1 MHHLDRT
8 GGRIAYD
15 LHGAE
20 DGPLVVCVPGMAD
33 VRATYRHLAP
43 ALAEAGHRVAVMDL
57 RGHGDSDSTF
67 ADHSTLATAADTA
80 ALIEELGGPAV
91 VVGNS
96 LGATA
101 AAWVAATRPELVSG
115 TVLLGAFLRGGG
127 LRGLPA
133 LLLRAMLLRPWGPAL
148 GAAYLRGLFKGRTSE
163 GHAEHIAAIRAQ
175 LGPADRYRAVTA
187 TIANSFRPVPARLD
201 EVAAPALVVM
211 GADDPDWPDPVAEA
225 DWIADRL
232 GARKLIVPECGHYP
246 AAQRPDLVVPAVL
259 EFAASVAPARGA
271 EEAAGA

>member
-1 MHHLDRT
+1 MHRLDRP

-15 LHGAE
+15 LHGPAG
-20 DGPLVVCVPGMAD
+20 GPLVVCVPGMAD

-43 ALAEAGHRVAVMDL
+43 ALAGAGYRVAVMDL
-57 RGHGDSDSTF
+57 RGHGDSDASFT
-67 ADHSTLATAADTA
+67 DYGTLATAADTA
-80 ALIEELGGPAV
+80 ALIEELGGPAIA
-91 VVGNS
+91 VGNS

-115 TVLLGAFLRGGG
+115 TVLLGAFLRGDG
-127 LRGLPA
+127 LRGPLA

-148 GAAYLRGLFKGRTSE
+148 GTAYLRGLFKGRTTE
-163 GHAEHIAAIRAQ
+163 GHAEHIAAIRAG

-211 GADDPDWPDPVAEA
+211 GADDPDWPDPAAEA
-225 DWIADRL
+225 DWIAGRL
-232 GARKLIVPECGHYP
+232 GARRLIVPECGHYP
-246 AAQRPDLVVPAVL
+246 AAQRPDLVAPAVL
-259 EFAASVAPARGA
+259 EFAAAVAPAGGA
-271 EEAAGA
+271 DA